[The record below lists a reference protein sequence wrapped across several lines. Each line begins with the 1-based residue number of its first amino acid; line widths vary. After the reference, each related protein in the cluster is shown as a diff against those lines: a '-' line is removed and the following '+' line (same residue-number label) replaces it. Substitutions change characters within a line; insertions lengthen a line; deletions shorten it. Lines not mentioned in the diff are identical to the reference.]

1 VRRIWCIRNHFA
13 VDIIEPKILLTKE
26 VKDEAGNDASGANV
40 M

>member
-1 VRRIWCIRNHFA
+1 VSPPFA

-26 VKDEAGNDASGANV
+26 VKDEAGNELVV